1 MAAAAATY
9 TLDAD
14 AAGNIVIN
22 GYEYTKLGGLLSP
35 THGPYDNVAT
45 LIDDQKKVNYLDAIK
60 DGTNVHQLKALEIYD
75 MAKGYPTFPDDL
87 HHYENG
93 LLEQMKGNLSHK
105 TWLKTKKD
113 SKLNLIQSH
122 YVFWESGLGY
132 ESFIELLQKEES
144 PEKVTFGSYIDPLSK
159 PGKIWPPRGDT
170 IRITPQFME
179 QFGFG
184 RSSIEAK
191 TLVDTIDVGMR
202 GRAFNYQM
210 NIACGT
216 ECSIKGKPCT
226 FQDDGKVAVDT
237 NERYFKGNA
246 TKNALVKSDQGQ
258 SGLKT
263 KLIVAK
269 GWGDKVQVMLYY
281 MYYKLKQN
289 AIMIT
294 CDFVVFCF
302 CITLNIPCVY
312 TGVYNRDVA
321 IPHQEVAVAAEK
333 KEKGSYYSI
342 LHFKPGT
349 PLENAIQNYE
359 NTIIRIVNENQEFI
373 DNVSE
378 LVSNPNTQIYVQ
390 GTLMMFNVQFYQ
402 ILVNDMTEIN
412 RQLESLTGAML
423 GQQNIDT
430 VVRATDEL
438 KKNFL
443 IIPMFKF
450 IRAGSKITFLQTN
463 LYTSN
468 KELKLSINEGEY
480 QKKNS
485 ETFCAIAIRNK
496 KGGAITRAQARAAI
510 GQRDGIMTSEQKALF
525 PTRDRSTKP
534 VRFLPEDIHEVQYG
548 IVNKKAPL
556 FLEDGFGEEQQGDLQ
571 GKFDAKMYR
580 AIELLSEQNM
590 LNNNVM
596 YNVNNQGGGRKA
608 TRRRNVTRRRQKG
621 GAGIDETLFET
632 LYTLYVYRAQYDIE
646 LHTPDQSINTK
657 VLRELYND
665 YPKSTL
671 RTNDRMT
678 LKNLTGEKVVTYTVT
693 GGPVNT
699 RKQPVHTQNLSTR
712 SPVTG
717 MTSVNRPI
725 NSSLMQRTARP
736 VRSYGGRITR
746 RKKRYHRR
754 TRK

>member
-22 GYEYTKLGGLLSP
+22 GDEYTKLGGLLSP
-35 THGPYDNVAT
+35 THGPYNKVET

-60 DGTNVHQLKALEIYD
+60 DGTNVHQLMALNIYD

-113 SKLNLIQSH
+113 SKLNLIQSY

-170 IRITPQFME
+170 IRITPQFMK

-191 TLVDTIDVGMR
+191 TLVDEIGVGMR

-216 ECSIKGKPCT
+216 ECSKTCT
-226 FQDDGKVAVDT
+226 FEDKGDT
-237 NERYFKGNA
+237 VIDANEKYFKGNA
-246 TKNALVKSDQGQ
+246 AKNALVKSDQAQ

-333 KEKGSYYSI
+333 KDKGSYYSI

-349 PLENAIQNYE
+349 PLENAIQNYK
-359 NTIIRIVNENQEFI
+359 NTIIRIANENQEFI

-378 LVSNPNTQIYVQ
+378 LVSNPNTKINVQ
-390 GTLMMFNVQFYQ
+390 GTDIVFNVQFYQ
-402 ILVNDMTEIN
+402 TLVDDMKKIN
-412 RQLESLTGAML
+412 RQLELLTGAMYA
-423 GQQNIDT
+423 QQNIDT
-430 VVRATDEL
+430 VVSATDDL

-450 IRAGSKITFLQTN
+450 IKNGTRITFLQTK

-485 ETFCAIAIRNK
+485 ETFYAIASRFK
-496 KGGAITRAQARAAI
+496 TGGAITRAQARAAI
-510 GQRDGIMTSEQKALF
+510 GQRNGIMTSEQKELF
-525 PTRDRSTKP
+525 PTRDRSEKP
-534 VRFLPEDIHEVQYG
+534 VRFLPEDIHEVQYD
-548 IVNKKAPL
+548 IANKKAPL

-571 GKFDAKMYR
+571 GKFDINMYR
-580 AIELLSEQNM
+580 AIESLSAQNIS
-590 LNNNVM
+590 NENVM
-596 YNVNNQGGGRKA
+596 YNVNHQGGGRKA

-717 MTSVNRPI
+717 MTSANRLI